1 MSLFAATKQRYLQ
14 LRSQLDDHG
23 FKNSLSVDSL
33 VLVENLWNEVLM
45 LREVGPRCETANS
58 SLEETKAIN
67 DHYIDA
73 YKTENACLIKENNDL
88 HLKLIHQT
96 EHYEDTIKNLKHKI
110 RQFETENA
118 DLKFLNNQYLQKNKE
133 LEYQA
138 SEKNRYILQ
147 LQGKTAKPIVRV
159 RDGKNKDNAIRQ
171 SEMEIDSLL
180 ARTNGNKIIQNS
192 QPSPNRSLLDQASDP
207 YVADMLKFADLRIVH
222 LEDNVKTSQKT
233 CIEMRDV
240 INGMEKKLQ
249 ARNSEIERLQKLLSD
264 GRPIEAIAFDNLKK
278 SFLDQIKHLEMQV
291 SYLQD
296 ENAKFK
302 NSETNQKFNKFSS
315 SGNMKRQQ
323 NTRTYVNNCTISIS
337 QINSSF
343 NFQNEHKLSNIDQKN
358 EANKNFEKIV
368 KALKNG
374 DKESKETIK
383 RLLVNEKDL
392 MLEIDRLSGL
402 IKSSEINEYH
412 QNCTCSHTNLEVP
425 HASVCQHSL
434 KMHDRHNSIAK
445 NIEINKSSDTRVII
459 EKLEEERDFFR
470 QCFDE
475 MKEIFISTQPLKVL
489 SELDRLQAELKC
501 IKIKIS
507 NETPYP
513 SDSELTKIIP
523 QPPHHTLS
531 CPVTQQQYLK
541 KESLNFLNTLH
552 QISENSAK
560 NEQQIELEEL
570 LRTLISHKEIVKSLE
585 NQAIEKSLKLTST
598 QNELE
603 KEKFDSNQIKM
614 KLHEAIKTLKSTEI
628 NLNEIQS
635 KDEMKLKNY
644 QCAKEENE
652 KMNSEVSLLMKK
664 ISALS
669 NSVSKLDQ
677 EKDSIQSL
685 LDAKT
690 ENVIKLQNSLTAK
703 QKEISLLKTTISTLE
718 IENDQG
724 KGLIVST
731 DQSLRSMKNQLGNAL
746 QDIKELQEERN
757 LLQTL
762 NKQLE
767 DDLVTQ
773 QLNIQIVDY
782 VTEVKR
788 IEELFTA
795 KDKERNDLL
804 EQYHNLSCEA
814 NSLKDQVSEQQAHT
828 NSVKMELFSS
838 DSDNRYLQ
846 DTISRLDR
854 ELDDYR
860 TNSQHMDWEVTRLT
874 YQLSAAE
881 EELEDSQIS
890 QEKLTTDLQIE
901 RDLNVA
907 LQTSK
912 SKLKIKL
919 SDTTKKLEETM
930 AILQVAQHEV
940 TASKSELAVKNDTI
954 AAFEDLLTNKR
965 EQEFEAEKLVNYLS
979 EEFQLLQIQ
988 LQEAESKITNQS
1000 EEISAHQT
1008 KASVLDAETEKL
1020 KHQLINERFE
1030 RERAIQ
1036 KFLQLQQEKIA
1047 KISRPGNIHPI
1058 SVNSEAKTVKN
1069 NIMQSTSIVEECKSS
1084 ESAAENVNRISSEPE
1099 DQPSSSDKSI
1109 NLKDSVSDAGVPNM
1123 KQNGVKVKSSSTFY
1137 LRNVLQKFSS
1147 SDSK

>member
-323 NTRTYVNNCTISIS
+323 NTR
-337 QINSSF
+337 
-343 NFQNEHKLSNIDQKN
+343 NEHKLSNIDQKN

-445 NIEINKSSDTRVII
+445 NIEMSSQAFLEKTEVCDLHSNKSSDTRVII

-475 MKEIFISTQPLKVL
+475 MKEIFISTQPLKDHNFPEFQEIFEEKNKQLAEFENYKIQMEEKLNEIRSEKNSLAIDHQTVL

-513 SDSELTKIIP
+513 SDSELTKMFVQLDAKDNEIFN
-523 QPPHHTLS
+523 LR
-531 CPVTQQQYLK
+531 VENGKLLDKLK
-541 KESLNFLNTLH
+541 KIDLPALTEKIVDRNEMNKLEGKFL
-552 QISENSAK
+552 S
-560 NEQQIELEEL
+560 QQIELEEL

-767 DDLVTQ
+767 DDLVTVTKENQIIDNDLSVKIQAQQ

-854 ELDDYR
+854 ELDDPKTVIKPSLFNAYQTIHHRISVGELELYPELNCVKAKFGIIRSTIALSLFQYR

-919 SDTTKKLEETM
+919 SDTTKKLEEV
-930 AILQVAQHEV
+930 I
-940 TASKSELAVKNDTI
+940 
-954 AAFEDLLTNKR
+954 
-965 EQEFEAEKLVNYLS
+965 
-979 EEFQLLQIQ
+979 
-988 LQEAESKITNQS
+988 IT
-1000 EEISAHQT
+1000 
-1008 KASVLDAETEKL
+1008 
-1020 KHQLINERFE
+1020 
-1030 RERAIQ
+1030 
-1036 KFLQLQQEKIA
+1036 
-1047 KISRPGNIHPI
+1047 
-1058 SVNSEAKTVKN
+1058 
-1069 NIMQSTSIVEECKSS
+1069 
-1084 ESAAENVNRISSEPE
+1084 
-1099 DQPSSSDKSI
+1099 
-1109 NLKDSVSDAGVPNM
+1109 
-1123 KQNGVKVKSSSTFY
+1123 
-1137 LRNVLQKFSS
+1137 
-1147 SDSK
+1147 